1 MLPVMVGYAAGT
13 GLELDSSVGQTL
25 NAAAM
30 SVSWM
35 VELAAKMTLAMTS
48 LAAQAALAVVTLAL
62 LQEASAANWRQRATS
77 IPLQRIQ
84 RVPRN

>member
-13 GLELDSSVGQTL
+13 GRELDSSVGKIL

-35 VELAAKMTLAMTS
+35 EELAAKMTLAMTS
-48 LAAQAALAVVTLAL
+48 LAAQAALAVVTVAL
-62 LQEASAANWRQRATS
+62 LQEANAANWRQLATS
-77 IPLQRIQ
+77 TQ
-84 RVPRN
+84 